1 MEITKNY
8 IAHID
13 SKKRITLKEASH
25 EYYNVKVCENG
36 CIILAPLDQAPS
48 VQISER
54 TLRDMDQAIET
65 IIPAKSQRLLIFQ
78 ISEHNVSAFS

>member
-1 MEITKNY
+1 MRSIMEITKNY

-54 TLRDMDQAIET
+54 TLQDMDQAIET
-65 IIPAKSQRLLIFQ
+65 YHTGKV
-78 ISEHNVSAFS
+78 SEVINLSDF